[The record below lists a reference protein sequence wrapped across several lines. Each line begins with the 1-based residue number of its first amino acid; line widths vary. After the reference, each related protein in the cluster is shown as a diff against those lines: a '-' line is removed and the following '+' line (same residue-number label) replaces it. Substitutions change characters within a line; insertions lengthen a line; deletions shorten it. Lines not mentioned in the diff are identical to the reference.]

1 MIRLLALITTLALAG
16 PAAWANIV
24 ISNDDAAGEGF
35 NDPSPITPAG
45 GNAAVNLGQAR
56 LNAFRHAAMLLDATV
71 SSPVPIQ
78 VSAQMNS
85 LGGTSISAVLG
96 YASPANIFRDF
107 PGAPAGAT
115 WYVSAL
121 ADALHGSDLYP
132 GADDITSV
140 FNSDVDGDTVLGTY
154 HWYYGFDEP
163 GFSTVEFMPAVQHE
177 IIHGLGFITFLDS
190 SGHRYLDFNDA
201 FMLHLE
207 HHGATPADFPSM
219 TDPQR
224 AASMIDDGNLHWVG
238 PNVRTASGILT
249 DGRFG
254 DHVRMYAP
262 NPYEDGSSTSHF
274 DTSLTPDDLME
285 PFATSNPET
294 ILAAAL
300 LQDIGWTVT
309 SGAPAVTQA
318 NLMLSITQNSIGT
331 NVFPASG
338 DVQLTVTNQSPD
350 TAQHTTMT
358 FVLPSGFSLNAH
370 TPSQGSCVVLSNLL
384 RCHLGDIPGS
394 GTATVTL
401 SLSSN
406 TAGNYSLAFNVSSPH
421 FDINTTDNND
431 TLNITVVPPGD
442 ADLNLALN
450 NQMVGTSYPLKAEF
464 EFQISNLSAEPATST
479 TFGSTLPAGFTVSSL
494 TSSQGSCQVNGSQL
508 LCDMGNLGA
517 TPQTV
522 AVGLTGTTS
531 GDYVLLF
538 STSSL
543 NPDPDTSNNTLQINL
558 VVPQAPQA
566 GDGGGGGGMG
576 LFLLCLLPLVLRRPP
591 SAHDSTA

>member
-1 MIRLLALITTLALAG
+1 MIRLSVLLLTLALAG
-16 PAAWANIV
+16 PAAWADIV
-24 ISNDDAAGEGF
+24 INNGDAAGEGF
-35 NDPSPITPAG
+35 NDTSPITPAG
-45 GNAAVNLGQAR
+45 GNAATNLGQAR

-85 LGGTSISAVLG
+85 LGGTTTSAVLG
-96 YASPANIFRDF
+96 YASPTNVFRDF
-107 PGAPAGAT
+107 PGALAGAT

-163 GFSTVEFMPAVQHE
+163 GFSTVKFMPAVQHE
-177 IIHGLGFITFLDS
+177 IIHGLGFITFVDQTGALW
-190 SGHRYLDFNDA
+190 GGYKDA
-201 FMLHLE
+201 FMLYLE
-207 HHGATPADFPSM
+207 HHDAIPADFPSM
-219 TDPQR
+219 TDAQR
-224 AASMIDDGNLHWVG
+224 AAAIIDDGNLHWIG
-238 PNVRTASGILT
+238 PNVRAASSILT

-262 NPYEDGSSTSHF
+262 NPYESGSSTSHF
-274 DTSLTPDDLME
+274 DISLTPDDLME
-285 PFATSNPET
+285 PYATNNPET

-300 LQDIGWTVT
+300 LKDIGWTVT
-309 SGAPAVTQA
+309 TGTPTLTQA
-318 NLMLSITQNSIGT
+318 DLMLSVTQNNIGT

-338 DVQLTVTNQSPD
+338 DVQLTVTNQSSD
-350 TAQHTTMT
+350 TAHHATMT
-358 FVLPSGFSLNAH
+358 FILPSGFNLDAQ
-370 TPSQGSCVVLSNLL
+370 TPSQGSCVVLSSLL
-384 RCHLGDIPGS
+384 RCDLGDVPGS
-394 GTATVTL
+394 GTATITL

-431 TLNITVVPPGD
+431 SLNVTVVPPGD
-442 ADLNLALN
+442 ADLDLTLN
-450 NQMVGTSYPLKAEF
+450 TQMVGSNYPLTAEF
-464 EFQISNLSAEPATST
+464 EFQVSNLSAITATNT
-479 TFGSTLPAGFTVSSL
+479 TFGTTLPSGFTVSSL

-508 LCDMGNLGA
+508 LCDMGDLGA

-522 AVGLTGTTS
+522 AVGLTGSTS

-543 NPDPDTSNNTLQINL
+543 NPDPDISNNSVQINL
-558 VVPQAPQA
+558 VVPQAPQSSS
-566 GDGGGGGGMG
+566 GGGGGMG
-576 LFLLCLLPLVLRRPP
+576 LFLLCLLPLILRRP
-591 SAHDSTA
+591 SAAS